1 MKNEAKAN
9 EESDKK
15 VRERVEKLNKADGL
29 IFNTEKQ
36 LKEYG
41 DKVPADKKA
50 VIEAAMAKLKEAHK
64 TEDLDGIDKAETE
77 LNAAWMAASEEMYK
91 AGQQP
96 GGAPGDGAANG
107 GGQEHAH
114 AGHDDG
120 HVADAEYEE
129 VK

>member
-15 VRERVEKLNKADGL
+15 VRERIEKLNKADGL
-29 IFNTEKQ
+29 IFNSEKQ

-50 VIEAAMAKLKEAHK
+50 TIETALNKLREAHK
-64 TEDLDGIDKAETE
+64 AEDLDGIDAAETE
-77 LNAAWMAASEEMYK
+77 LNAAWMTASEDMYK
-91 AGQQP
+91 AGNQGP
-96 GGAPGDGAANG
+96 ADGA
-107 GGQEHAH
+107 GQEQPQH
-114 AGHDDG
+114 AGGHDG
-120 HVADAEYEE
+120 NVADAEYEE